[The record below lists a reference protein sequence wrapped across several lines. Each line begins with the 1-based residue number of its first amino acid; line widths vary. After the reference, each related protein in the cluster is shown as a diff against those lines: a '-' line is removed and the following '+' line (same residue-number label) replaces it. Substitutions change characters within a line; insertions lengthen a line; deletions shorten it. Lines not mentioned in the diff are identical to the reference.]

1 MGPPRNNGV
10 RLTLL
15 GSVVVACQLV
25 HAAGQLPFML
35 SFHVTIKEGDGSQNM
50 AARLADAINTAEAPA
65 AFLMPASIARV
76 ENSSFPPL
84 PPDPIVPSAP
94 APAPAPVVAAQAL
107 AAPAVA
113 AQSHVSAPALPHAS
127 GPAPAPSP
135 FSAPGPSAPGPAGA
149 HLAPAPAPGHAQ
161 APAMA
166 PAPAPSFEPA
176 SAPAPFAPAPAPFPA
191 PLPAPAPAPAPGPA
205 PGPGGAPSA
214 DMMLDIDLGVTSA
227 LVRHADQISM
237 DNAASYSRLRA
248 RILTAA
254 EARRK
259 ALLLGPARGQMPAMW
274 EPLPPTA
281 PPTMPPPSL
290 ARLVYDAIVNTPAPP
305 LGHFR

>member
-84 PPDPIVPSAP
+84 PPDPVEPSAP
-94 APAPAPVVAAQAL
+94 APAAAPVV

-113 AQSHVSAPALPHAS
+113 APAVAASSDVSAPALPHAS
-127 GPAPAPSP
+127 GPAPSP
-135 FSAPGPSAPGPAGA
+135 LSAPGPSAPGPAGA
-149 HLAPAPAPGHAQ
+149 HVAQAPAPGHAL
-161 APAMA
+161 ATATG
-166 PAPAPSFEPA
+166 PAPAPGFGPA
-176 SAPAPFAPAPAPFPA
+176 SAPAPFAPAPA

-214 DMMLDIDLGVTSA
+214 DMTLDMELGMASA
-227 LVRHADQISM
+227 LVRQADQISM
-237 DNAASYSRLRA
+237 DNSAAYGRLRA

-259 ALLLGPARGQMPAMW
+259 ALLLGPARGRLPAMW

-305 LGHFR
+305 LGYFR